1 MNMKDTNISLIQ
13 MEVNF
18 GNKIANLKKAESLVK
33 IAVSKAHSPIPH
45 IICLPELFSTG
56 YDLDNCQKH
65 AENIP
70 GGKTTTFLK
79 QIAKQHSIVLLG
91 SYIEKL
97 DDQYFNT
104 AVIISENGS
113 LIGKYRKIH
122 LFPLYP
128 LDETK
133 ILSTGGFLY
142 PKTVFKLRSGN
153 LGVLICFDLR
163 FPELS
168 RRIALDGADFLVY
181 LAEFPRPRNEIWTRL
196 LQARAMEN
204 QIFVCG
210 VNRVGTDPNEAS
222 FFGRSVIF
230 DPNGIPLI
238 EGSEKEEVVSAQLN
252 PNVLDEVRSS
262 LPSLNHRQP
271 DYY

>member
-1 MNMKDTNISLIQ
+1 MKKTNISLIQ

-18 GNKIANLKKAESLVK
+18 GNKEANLKKAESLVK
-33 IAVSKAHSPIPH
+33 IAVSQAPSTIPH
-45 IICLPELFSTG
+45 IVCLPELFSTG
-56 YDLDNCQKH
+56 YDLNNCQKH

-70 GGKTTTFLK
+70 GGKTTAFLQ
-79 QIAKQHSIVLLG
+79 QIAKQYSVVLLG

-97 DDQYFNT
+97 DNKYFNT
-104 AVIISENGS
+104 AVVIAENGS

-133 ILSTGGFLY
+133 IISTGGFLY
-142 PKTVFKLRSGN
+142 PDTIFKLKNGN

-168 RRIALDGADFLVY
+168 RRIALDGADFLIY

-210 VNRVGTDPNEAS
+210 VNRVGTDPSKAS
-222 FFGRSVIF
+222 FFGRSVIY
-230 DPNGIPLI
+230 DPNGNPLI
-238 EGSEKEEVVSAQLN
+238 EASEKEEVVSTKLN
-252 PNVLDEVRSS
+252 PTVLDKIRSS
-262 LPSLNHRQP
+262 LPSLSHRQP